1 MKDKCDII
9 CVTNRHLCKG
19 DYRERL
25 TELAKAHP
33 KAIILREKD
42 MSEEEYGELAAWFI
56 PVCRE
61 AGTKLF
67 LHYFYRV
74 AMELKPDGLHL
85 PLHVL
90 EELCSGNGFD
100 RTGNLQRR
108 ENLRRRLQE
117 ELGVSELGA
126 SCHSVEDAVRAEQ
139 LGCTYILAG
148 HIYDT
153 DCKKGLPGRGL
164 EFLREVTEEITFPV
178 YAIGGIEPENID
190 EVRGSGAAGACIMS
204 SAMKSKNV
212 EELLA
217 NFR

>member
-25 TELAKAHP
+25 TDIAKAHP

-56 PVCRE
+56 PICKE

-90 EELCSGNGFD
+90 EELCSEKGFTKTED
-100 RTGNLQRR
+100 LQKNLQ
-108 ENLRRRLQE
+108 ES
-117 ELGVSELGA
+117 LGVLELGA
-126 SCHSVEDAVRAEQ
+126 SCHSAEDAVRAEQ

-164 EFLREVTEEITFPV
+164 EFLRTVTEEIKFPV

-212 EELLA
+212 EELLKE
-217 NFR
+217 FSQ